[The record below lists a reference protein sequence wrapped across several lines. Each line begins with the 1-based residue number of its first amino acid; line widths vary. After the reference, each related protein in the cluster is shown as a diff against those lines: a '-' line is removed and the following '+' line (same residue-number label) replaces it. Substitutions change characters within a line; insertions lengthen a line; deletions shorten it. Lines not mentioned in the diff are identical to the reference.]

1 MPVCSQGLRSCG
13 SESHRLR
20 QAARIAIR
28 LAILLVV
35 AAASVMAGASAA
47 RANHIPGAVYTG
59 TNSGGGTV
67 EFHVSA
73 EGSSVTYLKITNLP
87 GDTCTF
93 TSIEF
98 PSPSFPI
105 VNHAFAYEGTN
116 RFFRGTFD
124 SPPARDRDGAVVSA
138 ADPSAAGLP
147 DPDLHVERDH
157 LVGPSASAAAA
168 STTAAAASS
177 ATATAR
183 LRLWCRRSASSQ
195 RSCGSRSRRPSSR
208 SCAPTAALGWI
219 TRAYSTVVP
228 RGRVISQKPRPGTRL
243 ANGARVHLRVS
254 RGRR

>member
-35 AAASVMAGASAA
+35 AAASVMARASAA

-168 STTAAAASS
+168 STTTAAASACGAAEVRRPKGRAEAARGGQAPDRARPLPRWAGSRARTRRWFRAAASS
-177 ATATAR
+177 RRSRGPERGWRTAR
-183 LRLWCRRSASSQ
+183 GCT
-195 RSCGSRSRRPSSR
+195 
-208 SCAPTAALGWI
+208 CA
-219 TRAYSTVVP
+219 
-228 RGRVISQKPRPGTRL
+228 
-243 ANGARVHLRVS
+243 
-254 RGRR
+254 